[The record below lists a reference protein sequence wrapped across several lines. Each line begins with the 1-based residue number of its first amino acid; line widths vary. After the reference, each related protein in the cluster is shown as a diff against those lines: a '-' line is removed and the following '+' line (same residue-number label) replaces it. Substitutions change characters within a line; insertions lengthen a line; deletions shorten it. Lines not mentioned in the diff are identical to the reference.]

1 MHNMDSE
8 HNPYNNTQN
17 DAQGQEVTKRH
28 ESSKPSHQQ
37 NGTKTHHHT
46 HHHHHHIDSSE
57 RAKNRILMTAKR
69 RKIIEKY
76 LFRFLCIVATVVVLT
91 CIFVYFF
98 NPQ

>member
-1 MHNMDSE
+1 MDLE
-8 HNPYNNTQN
+8 HNPYRDTHN
-17 DAQGQEVTKRH
+17 DAQGQVITEHHRSTR
-28 ESSKPSHQQ
+28 SSHQQ
-37 NGTKTHHHT
+37 NGTKTYNHT
-46 HHHHHHIDSSE
+46 HHHHHHHADSSE

-76 LFRFLCIVATVVVLT
+76 LFRFLCIVATVIVLT